1 MPNLASLIRKELIW
15 LNKGSRSA
23 HCFIKYFD
31 TVFKFK
37 RDFTVFILRIWEHH
51 NSKWNGLQAE
61 FIFVQSIIQHV
72 LIWNGVTFS
81 VISHKKF
88 DMDIFDI
95 VRKRLSVIT
104 QSVLSFYA
112 ILYKNKNASVPS
124 NFAYLY
130 LSIFRMCNT
139 FFRFL
144 FLLFYIFTYFSSK
157 QSYYLYCN
165 EIYQRSLVVTLPIV
179 RLLSGLYHK

>member
-1 MPNLASLIRKELIW
+1 M
-15 LNKGSRSA
+15 
-23 HCFIKYFD
+23 
-31 TVFKFK
+31 
-37 RDFTVFILRIWEHH
+37 
-51 NSKWNGLQAE
+51 QAE

-112 ILYKNKNASVPS
+112 ILYKNKNASAPS

-144 FLLFYIFTYFSSK
+144 FLLFYVF
-157 QSYYLYCN
+157 YLFLFETALLFILQWNISMILGSNLSNRKVYCYPVFIISN
-165 EIYQRSLVVTLPIV
+165 RKMVWYLP
-179 RLLSGLYHK
+179 LYHF